1 MSGPVKVMF
10 VCTGN
15 SARSQMAE
23 GFARHLGR
31 GRIEALSAG
40 MEPSRLNPYAVAV
53 MREKG
58 IDISHQRSKAFDE
71 TLAGQMDLVVTVCGH
86 ANESCPVLPPEVKR
100 LHWPLEDPAAATGS
114 ESEILA
120 KFREIR
126 DQIGGRVVQLLRT
139 LHKRNRPPLC
149 SRATRLPRAMG

>member
-1 MSGPVKVMF
+1 MRNLPAGDASVAVREERSVPGPVKVMF

-23 GFARHLGR
+23 GFARNLGR

-58 IDISHQRSKAFDE
+58 IDISDQRSKAFDE

-86 ANESCPVLPPEVKR
+86 ADERCPVLPPEVKR
-100 LHWPLEDPAAATGS
+100 YHWPLEYPASVKGEDA
-114 ESEILA
+114 EIFA
-120 KFREIR
+120 KFRQVR
-126 DQIGGRVVQLLRT
+126 DEVESRVIELLRI
-139 LHKRNRPPLC
+139 LR
-149 SRATRLPRAMG
+149 